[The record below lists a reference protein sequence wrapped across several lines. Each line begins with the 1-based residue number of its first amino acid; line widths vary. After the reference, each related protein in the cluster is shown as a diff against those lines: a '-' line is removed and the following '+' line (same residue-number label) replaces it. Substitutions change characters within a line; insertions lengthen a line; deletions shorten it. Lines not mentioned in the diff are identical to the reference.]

1 MAKANGEFKEIV
13 ILFLI
18 AIFLWDCVYGN
29 TVVSIG
35 HDIFTKVGI
44 SQQIE
49 RYEAQRGYYKNDKN
63 SQSWILVG
71 IMVITLLMV
80 LSTGSYNNGN
90 NRLDINKLKY
100 DIQETLRNP
109 SIFE

>member
-1 MAKANGEFKEIV
+1 M
-13 ILFLI
+13 
-18 AIFLWDCVYGN
+18 
-29 TVVSIG
+29 
-35 HDIFTKVGI
+35 
-44 SQQIE
+44 
-49 RYEAQRGYYKNDKN
+49 DKN

>member
-29 TVVSIG
+29 TVVIIG

-49 RYEAQRGYYKNDKN
+49 RYEAQRGY
-63 SQSWILVG
+63 
-71 IMVITLLMV
+71 
-80 LSTGSYNNGN
+80 
-90 NRLDINKLKY
+90 
-100 DIQETLRNP
+100 
-109 SIFE
+109 